1 MKRTSPISSSPGA
14 RLLKLGSLA
23 GGIAAG
29 MAAEGLRQMASGS
42 LPRPRELLL
51 TPKNAARLA
60 ERLSDLRGAA
70 MKVGQLLSMEAGD
83 LLPPE
88 LSAVLA
94 RLREDAHRMPLGQ
107 VAAVLNRAWG
117 KQWPERFSRF
127 DFQTRVKHLIMSIF
141 YTCFFSASCHL
152 CAFLILL
159 RQIQRSGKIIQ
170 NQGKHPV

>member
-1 MKRTSPISSSPGA
+1 
-14 RLLKLGSLA
+14 
-23 GGIAAG
+23 
-29 MAAEGLRQMASGS
+29 MASGS

-94 RLREDAHRMPLGQ
+94 RLREDAHRMPLGHEGPDRIFPC
-107 VAAVLNRAWG
+107 RALG
-117 KQWPERFSRF
+117 RKLATGIHR
-127 DFQTRVKHLIMSIF
+127 
-141 YTCFFSASCHL
+141 
-152 CAFLILL
+152 
-159 RQIQRSGKIIQ
+159 G
-170 NQGKHPV
+170 